1 MNRFINVSIDSM
13 ILTVIDDIKGT
24 EINLDKLPYSL
35 SDFINDI
42 TENVVYWLMEY
53 DSELTLSLVKDC
65 IIQTA
70 EQYDILM

>member
-13 ILTVIDDIKGT
+13 ILTVIDDINGT